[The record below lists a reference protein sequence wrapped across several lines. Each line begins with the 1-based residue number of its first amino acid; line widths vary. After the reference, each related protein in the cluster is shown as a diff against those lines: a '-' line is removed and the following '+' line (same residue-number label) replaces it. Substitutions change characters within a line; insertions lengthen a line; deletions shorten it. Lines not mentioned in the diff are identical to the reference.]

1 MSARTLLL
9 LCIPAVAVALVRLP
23 VAAQRGAPHPDSST
37 PQSRLTQTRTAVPAP
52 ATTLPYKPP
61 HTPWGDPDLQGVFT
75 NSNEYMTPLERPDS
89 FAGRRLE
96 DLSGEELA
104 RVRAD
109 ATRDMVAALPGGRVR
124 GPDDWWLQN
133 LDVSKRHQP
142 WLIVDP
148 PDGKIPALT
157 REGAT
162 RAAARVRSSFVGGPF
177 NGPEDFNPLE
187 RCISRSV
194 PASMIPVMYGNNYQI
209 VQTPGMVAIIYEIVH
224 ETRLIPLDGRPHMGA
239 AISQHMGDA
248 RGRWEGDTLVVE
260 TTNFK
265 TLSAYRAANAA
276 TLRVTERFVRVAP
289 DRIMWKATLEDPQ
302 TWTRPWSLV
311 MPLTSDPDPI
321 LPYDCH
327 EHNDGVRN
335 ILRGARAEES
345 AAQR

>member
-1 MSARTLLL
+1 MNARTLLL
-9 LCIPAVAVALVRLP
+9 LCIPAVAGALVRLP
-23 VAAQRGAPHPDSST
+23 VAAQGATPPPESSSRQSQAT
-37 PQSRLTQTRTAVPAP
+37 PTRTATPASAAAGYRAP
-52 ATTLPYKPP
+52 R
-61 HTPWGDPDLQGVFT
+61 TPWGDPDLQGVFT

-96 DLSGEELA
+96 DLSGEDLS
-104 RVRAD
+104 RVRAN
-109 ATRDMVAALPGGRVR
+109 ATRDMVAGLPGGRVR

-133 LDVSKRHQP
+133 LDVSKRNQP

-157 REGAT
+157 PEGAI
-162 RAAARVRSSFVGGPF
+162 RASARVRSSFVGGPF
-177 NGPEDFNPLE
+177 DGPEDFNPLE

-224 ETRLIPLDGRPHMGA
+224 ETRLIPLDGRPHIGA
-239 AISQHMGDA
+239 AVSQHMGDA

-260 TTNFK
+260 TTNFR
-265 TLSAYRAANAA
+265 TLSAYRASNAS

-289 DRIMWKATLEDPQ
+289 DRIMWKATIEDPK
-302 TWTRPWSLV
+302 TWTKPWSIV

-327 EHNDGVRN
+327 EHNYGMRN
-335 ILRGARAEES
+335 ILQGARAEDG
-345 AAQR
+345 AR